1 MLEIVPVLDLMNSVA
16 VSGKS
21 GNRDTYT
28 PLQTIYASSANPL
41 EIAKGLKLAGAKEM
55 YIADLDFIERNGKH
69 NVFEVKE
76 VNTILPVIIDIGV
89 DNLKTFEFMLDFA
102 YKIIVATETL
112 ESIEELEKIFEKY
125 PKERIIVSVDVKDNK
140 LHTKNMDINLQEF
153 KEVLKRIQPN
163 EIILLDISSV
173 GTGKG
178 YNKALLEEF
187 SDFKDQII
195 LGGGITKDEIDEI
208 NELGIKKALVGTALH
223 KGEVKINP
231 FI

>member
-21 GNRDTYT
+21 GNRETYT

-195 LGGGITKDEIDEI
+195 LGGGITKDEINEI

>member
-21 GNRDTYT
+21 GNRETYT

-125 PKERIIVSVDVKDNK
+125 PKERIIISVDVKDNK

-178 YNKALLEEF
+178 YNKTLLEEF

>member
-21 GNRDTYT
+21 GNRETYT

-102 YKIIVATETL
+102 YKIIVAAETL

-178 YNKALLEEF
+178 YNKTLLEEF

>member
-21 GNRDTYT
+21 GNRETYT
-28 PLQTIYASSANPL
+28 PLQTIYASSTNPL

>member
-21 GNRDTYT
+21 GNRETYT
-28 PLQTIYASSANPL
+28 PLQTIYASSSNPL

-69 NVFEVKE
+69 NIFEVKE
-76 VNTILPVIIDIGV
+76 VNTVLPVILDVGV
-89 DNLKTFEFMLDFA
+89 DNLKTFEFLLEFA

-112 ESIEELEKIFEKY
+112 ESIEELEKIFNKY

-140 LHTKNMDINLQEF
+140 ILSKQMDIDFKEF

-187 SDFKDQII
+187 SEFKDQII

>member
-21 GNRDTYT
+21 GNRETYT

-41 EIAKGLKLAGAKEM
+41 EIAKSLKLSNAKEI

-69 NVFEVKE
+69 NIFEVKE
-76 VNTILPVIIDIGV
+76 VNTILPVILDVGV
-89 DNLKTFEFMLDFA
+89 NNLKTFEFLLEFA

-125 PKERIIVSVDVKDNK
+125 PKERIVVSVDVKDNE
-140 LHTKNMDINLQEF
+140 LYSKNMDISLEEF
-153 KEVLKRIQPN
+153 KEVLAKINPN

-173 GTGKG
+173 GTGAG
-178 YNKALLEEF
+178 YNKELLDKF
-187 SDFKDQII
+187 ADFKDKII
-195 LGGGITKDEIDEI
+195 IGGGITKDEIEEL
-208 NELGIKKALVGTALH
+208 NALGIKKALVGTALH
-223 KGEVKINP
+223 KGEIQIIQ
-231 FI
+231 F